1 MKKYLITIA
10 LILAVVLDVNAQTV
24 TDSWAFGFGGR
35 YPKYVN
41 VNIRSLQS
49 NYGGYLSLQRN
60 FSENFGLRLKG
71 GYSHLEGEW
80 TDQNSMLINQQTNLI
95 TGDVDLMYYLIPCEP
110 VSPYLYVGAGVNYR
124 MLTNKATAS
133 LDDDAFGSQWNA
145 GIGIEWGL
153 SENWRLVTEFGYHG
167 TNNSQLDGFVSPT
180 ENNGSDK
187 YYAASLGFLYL
198 FGKGEPSEMCEPCQG
213 ITQEWRDMT
222 DYDKIED
229 MIKNY
234 IPREIVREVVVEKPI
249 YAISEDRLVLEGVN
263 FDFNKSELRSESY
276 AVLDKAVTLLKNSP
290 DVKVE
295 IQGYT
300 DNIDTYEYN
309 QKLSEERAQSVKNY
323 LVSKG
328 ISTDRLST
336 IGFSKNFP
344 IADNST
350 PEGRAKNRRVVFRII
365 N

>member
-10 LILAVVLDVNAQTV
+10 LILTVVLGVNAQTA
-24 TDSWAFGFGGR
+24 TDSWAFGFGGH

-41 VNIRSLQS
+41 VNIRALQS

-80 TDQNSMLINQQTNLI
+80 ADQTSTIITQSTNLI
-95 TGDVDLMYYLIPCEP
+95 TSDLDLMYYLIPCEP
-110 VSPYLYVGAGVNYR
+110 VSPYLSVGAGVNYR
-124 MLTNKATAS
+124 MLTNNATAS
-133 LDDDAFGSQWNA
+133 LEDDAFGYQWNA
-145 GIGIEWGL
+145 GLGIEWSL

-167 TNNSQLDGFVSPT
+167 TSNSQLDGFVSPT
-180 ENNGSDK
+180 ENNGSDN
-187 YYAASLGFLYL
+187 YYAASLGLLYL
-198 FGKGEPSEMCEPCQG
+198 FGKGEPSDKCEPCQG
-213 ITQEWRDMT
+213 ITQEWKDMT
-222 DYDKIED
+222 DYDRIED

-234 IPREIVREVVVEKPI
+234 IPKEVIKEVVVEKPI
-249 YAISEDRLVLEGVN
+249 YAISEDRLTLVGVN
-263 FDFNKSELRSESY
+263 FDFNKSELLPESH

-290 DVKVE
+290 DVRVE

-300 DNIDTYEYN
+300 DNVGTVDYN
-309 QKLSEERAQSVKNY
+309 QKLSKDRAEAVKNY

-328 ISTDRLST
+328 ISANRLST
-336 IGFSKNFP
+336 VGYSENYP

-350 PEGRAKNRRVVFRII
+350 AEGRAKNRRVVFRII